1 MISKSKIVQA
11 LYDATWGRWV
21 FAGAY
26 DRFLRGA
33 EEAGLAEQRRRVVQQ
48 ASGRTLE
55 LATGTG
61 LNLPH
66 YGAAVTELIL
76 TEPYPHMVNEL
87 RGKVRAMGRDAKIVE
102 AFAEK
107 LPFPDESF
115 DTVVGT
121 MILCSADEP
130 ELVLAE
136 AARVLRK
143 GGQYLFL
150 EHVRN
155 PDPRVAL
162 RQDLVQPGWYLFGNG
177 CHCNRDTVKTLEASP
192 FFEVEEL
199 KNGRIPKAWSIVE
212 AMITGRARRQD
223 APKAECETPTP
234 GCGCA

>member
-1 MISKSKIVQA
+1 MISKSKFIQA

-66 YGAAVTELIL
+66 YGATVTELIL

-87 RGKVRAMGRDAKIVE
+87 RGKVRSMGRDAKIVE

-121 MILCSADEP
+121 MILCSAEKP

-155 PDPRVAL
+155 PDPQVAL

-177 CHCNRDTVKTLEASP
+177 CHCNRDTIKTLEASS
-192 FFEVEEL
+192 FVVEEL
-199 KNGRIPKAWSIVE
+199 HHGRIPKAWSIIE
-212 AMITGRARRQD
+212 AMVTGRARRRD
-223 APKAECETPTP
+223 GAKAECATPTP
-234 GCGCA
+234 ECGCA